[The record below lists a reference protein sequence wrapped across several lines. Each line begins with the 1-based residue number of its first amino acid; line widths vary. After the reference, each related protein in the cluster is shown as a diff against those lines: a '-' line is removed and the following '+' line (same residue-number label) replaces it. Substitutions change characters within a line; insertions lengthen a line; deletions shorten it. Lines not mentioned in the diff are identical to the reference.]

1 MEDLQTGDILLF
13 SHVPNTNGVF
23 QMFSNFLDFV
33 IKYWTSSK
41 YNHIGIVV
49 RDPCFT
55 YGEKLRG
62 LYLLESNYTDSPD
75 SEDNEIKFG
84 VQLVPLNK
92 AFVNNYSNVYCRKL
106 ECTRDDEFYRKL
118 DKIHMEIHNKKY
130 DTNVIDW
137 IKAAFGIEAG
147 NITKTNVFWCSAL
160 VAYIYEEMGFVDGEI
175 PWTIITP
182 AQFGYGYPKSLKFK
196 NCQVLPEREIYIYDR
211 KIKNVDICCGLAWGD
226 EGKGKLVSYLAKV
239 GNYDFVCRWAGGNN
253 AGHTIVKDG
262 KRYKTNLIPSGIFY
276 GVPSIIGPDCVINIE
291 DFYRE
296 LEYLKAEGFDPN
308 LVKVS
313 PRAHIISDEH
323 ILEDR
328 ERYQARLGTTARG
341 IAPCYRDKYARIG
354 KRVRDCVELF
364 RGHIWDEKLW
374 GNILCEGAQGYWL
387 DINTGNY
394 PYITS
399 SSTLPFSA
407 CSLGIAP
414 QYIRNIYG
422 AAKIYDTRVGI
433 DTDFPAELDEDP
445 ELVEIGKVGNE
456 FGVTTGRKRRVN
468 WLNMDKLIRA
478 INTSGT
484 THVIISKVDIFEKIG
499 KYRYLQGN
507 KLVSFLSLEDMTT
520 DIYNEIKRECPLVR
534 EIMFSNNR
542 ETIGMTNNS
551 L

>member
-13 SHVPNTNGVF
+13 SHVPNNSGIF

-33 IKYWTSSK
+33 IKYWTNSK

-49 RDPCFT
+49 RDPNFT

-62 LYLLESNYTDSPD
+62 LYLLESNYEGCPD

-84 VQLVPLNK
+84 VQLVPLDK
-92 AFVNNYSNVYCRKL
+92 AFVNNYSNVYWRKL
-106 ECTRDDEFYRKL
+106 DCVRNDLFYQKL

-137 IKAAFGIEAG
+137 IKAAFGIDSG
-147 NITKTNVFWCSAL
+147 NVTKTNVFWCSAL
-160 VAYIYEEMGFVDGEI
+160 VAYIYEEMGFINGDI
-175 PWTIITP
+175 PWTIISP
-182 AQFGYGYPKSLKFK
+182 AQFGYGYPKSIKFK
-196 NCQVLPEREIYIYDR
+196 NCRVLPEREIYIYEQ

-226 EGKGKLVSYLAKV
+226 EGKGKLVAHLAKV

-276 GVPSIIGPDCVINIE
+276 GVQSIIGPDCVVNIE

-296 LEYLKAEGFDPN
+296 LEYLKGEGFDTS

-323 ILEDR
+323 IAEDR
-328 ERYQARLGTTARG
+328 ARYQEKLGTTARG

-354 KRVRDCVELF
+354 KRVRDCADKF
-364 RGHIWDEKLW
+364 AGHIWDEKLW

-422 AAKIYDTRVGI
+422 AAKIYDTRVGV

-478 INTSGT
+478 VNTSGT

-499 KYRYLQGN
+499 KFRYLQEN
-507 KLVSFLSLEDMTT
+507 KLVSFLSIDDMTT
-520 DIYNEIKRECPLVR
+520 EIYKEIKRECPLVK
-534 EIMFSNNR
+534 EVHFSNNR
-542 ETIGMTNNS
+542 ETIGMINKS